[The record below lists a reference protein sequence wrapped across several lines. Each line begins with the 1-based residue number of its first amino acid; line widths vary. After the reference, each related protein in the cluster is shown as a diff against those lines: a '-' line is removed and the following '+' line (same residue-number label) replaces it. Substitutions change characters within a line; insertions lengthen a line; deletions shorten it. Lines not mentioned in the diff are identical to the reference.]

1 LSSTSEVPEITDSG
15 DDDLCPYTEDVTHS
29 GIACLNSGM
38 GESGDSALYSS
49 IDAIESGD
57 EGLFSKSIEVCKNK
71 SVSDS
76 ISEHIDSGDADLFP
90 VTISVVVSCC
100 VYWGTG
106 ESGDRALNSSTDVV
120 ESGVSCLSSISEIRG
135 VNSVSDSVSYP
146 DNDSGDED
154 LYPIIETIDSRNAC
168 LNSGMG
174 ESGDSVLYSS
184 IDTIES
190 GDEGLSSKSIEA
202 YKNNS
207 FSNSSSDNTDAG
219 DDDLLPVINMVG
231 SGKYCRYCGR
241 GESGDRHLNSST
253 DAVDSGEDD
262 LTFVSS
268 MTDSGDMGQYSDKD
282 SGDRGLSSVSDT
294 IDSGESGLDSIK
306 NTSEMKRSYSISEVT
321 DSGDEDL
328 YPIEYVTDSGKSGLN
343 SGMGESGDSALYS
356 STDAI
361 DSGESGLCQKAKAS
375 DEGLSLSEKIVE
387 KISESSHSWSD
398 HTDVS
403 DRGLSS

>member
-1 LSSTSEVPEITDSG
+1 MSSTSEVPEITDSG
-15 DDDLCPYTEDVTHS
+15 DDDLYPYTEDVTHS
-29 GIACLNSGM
+29 GIAC
-38 GESGDSALYSS
+38 
-49 IDAIESGD
+49 
-57 EGLFSKSIEVCKNK
+57 K
-71 SVSDS
+71 
-76 ISEHIDSGDADLFP
+76 
-90 VTISVVVSCC
+90 
-100 VYWGTG
+100 
-106 ESGDRALNSSTDVV
+106 
-120 ESGVSCLSSISEIRG
+120 
-135 VNSVSDSVSYP
+135 
-146 DNDSGDED
+146 
-154 LYPIIETIDSRNAC
+154 
-168 LNSGMG
+168 NSGMG

-190 GDEGLSSKSIEA
+190 GDEGLSLKSIEA
-202 YKNNS
+202 YNNNS

-262 LTFVSS
+262 LTFVST

-328 YPIEYVTDSGKSGLN
+328 YPIEYVTDSGKSCLN
-343 SGMGESGDSALYS
+343 SGMGESGDSAMYS

-361 DSGESGLCQKAKAS
+361 ESGEPGLCQKEKASDSICPISSELTESGDDGLLPAINITGSGKYCKYCGIGESGDKDLCSSIDFTDSGESDLNP
-375 DEGLSLSEKIVE
+375 LSFDNV
-387 KISESSHSWSD
+387 
-398 HTDVS
+398 
-403 DRGLSS
+403 